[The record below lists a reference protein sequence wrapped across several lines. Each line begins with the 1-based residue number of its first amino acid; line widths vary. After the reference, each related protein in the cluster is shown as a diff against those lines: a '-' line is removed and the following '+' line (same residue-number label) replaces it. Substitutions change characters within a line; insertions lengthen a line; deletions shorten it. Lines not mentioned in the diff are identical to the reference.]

1 MNQSSGRK
9 VANAIDACW
18 GASTPTCSSLLA
30 PSEER
35 RLFLQAKSTGLNCFN
50 SLSYSSFAAIITK
63 RLGSSSGKAAISA
76 IDHHVMF
83 PSIHDAVI
91 SAVRS
96 RDFAVRNNFSG
107 S

>member
-1 MNQSSGRK
+1 MLSTHVGEQARQHAPRSERAARKDGCFCRLNQQ
-9 VANAIDACW
+9 VLIH
-18 GASTPTCSSLLA
+18 
-30 PSEER
+30 
-35 RLFLQAKSTGLNCFN
+35 FFN